1 MIVDGSLV
9 DTEQIY
15 QQLQLYNTEADSA
28 NSINSLTRFFSKS
41 LLAVDAMSFNVNKAK
56 RQSGLDS
63 DAALGTTTD
72 NYDEGEDG
80 EDEDDFGLG
89 KVSRKKSG
97 CSLLC

>member
-1 MIVDGSLV
+1 
-9 DTEQIY
+9 
-15 QQLQLYNTEADSA
+15 
-28 NSINSLTRFFSKS
+28 
-41 LLAVDAMSFNVNKAK
+41 VNKAK